1 MCYKKQSVMV
11 KNLSNSVK
19 YIGTD
24 DVDLK
29 LFENQYFLPEGM
41 AYNSY
46 LILDEKVAVLD
57 TTDHRTAKQWQENLK
72 EALEGRTPDYLIVQ
86 HLEPDHSALI
96 KWFTEKYPEAVIVA
110 SARALSMLPQ
120 FFEGFEVKNAL
131 AVKDGDKLELGSHS
145 LTFVTAPMVHW
156 PEVIMT
162 YDSTDAALYSADA
175 FGKFGALSACGF
187 IGSEDKDW
195 ACEARRY
202 YFNIVGKYGGP
213 VQTVLKKL
221 AGLEIKSIRSLH
233 GPILDGETEKYLHLY
248 DIWSSYRSECEGV
261 FIACASIHGGTMK
274 AAQYIAEELRKKG
287 VNVSL
292 SDLCDSDMAENVEDA
307 FKYSKMVL
315 AASSYDGGLFTPMY
329 DFLHRLQIKGY
340 CKRKV
345 ALVENGSWAPSAG
358 RVMREMLSSMKEL
371 DLRENT
377 VTIKSTVKSTDIEAL
392 DALVNDIA
400 L

>member
-1 MCYKKQSVMV
+1 
-11 KNLSNSVK
+11 
-19 YIGTD
+19 
-24 DVDLK
+24 
-29 LFENQYFLPEGM
+29 M

-96 KWFTEKYPEAVIVA
+96 KWFMEEYPEAVIVA

-120 FFEGFEVKNAL
+120 FFEGFEVRNAL

-187 IGSEDKDW
+187 TGSEDKDW

-261 FIACASIHGGTMK
+261 FIACASIYGGTMK
-274 AAQYIAEELRKKG
+274 AAQYIADELRKKG
-287 VNVSL
+287 VKVSL
-292 SDLCDSDMAENVEDA
+292 SDLCDSDMAENVGNA

-371 DLRENT
+371 DLRETT